1 MSVQRR
7 RSARCWRVSAGSAV
21 AAISGRSRPIAK
33 VARSGIANA
42 ASETAVNREFARTLD
57 GSSCRKKRRSRRPLV
72 GASLYTS
79 AWAVATRSF
88 RRSVAASSAKS
99 RRATARSLLALR
111 YSRPSSSTSL
121 GARRSTR
128 PFASEIR
135 FPSRAQRARRSST
148 NRSTVITAGTYH
160 SVALTYD
167 GRRRSTRSRD
177 SRSHRPALRPRGGGE
192 PWLCRGPGFR
202 GRVAHRVRGTD
213 APLVRRVRN
222 RRRAL
227 HPWRRRGHRHPRA
240 HLVLLHPPRVAVEW
254 ADHRQ
259 ARIQAAGH
267 QRGRLASTVHR
278 RPDP

>member
-7 RSARCWRVSAGSAV
+7 RSARCWRVSGGSAV

-121 GARRSTR
+121 GASRSTR
-128 PFASEIR
+128 PLASEIR

-148 NRSTVITAGTYH
+148 NRSTVITVGTYH

-167 GRRRSTRSRD
+167 RRRGSTRSRD
-177 SRSHRPALRPRGGGE
+177 TRSHRPALRPRRRGE
-192 PWLCRGPGFR
+192 SWLCRGPGFGDRVGAGRHGARDPRVDGGGARPGEPLPFRWAR
-202 GRVAHRVRGTD
+202 GDRGARPD
-213 APLVRRVRN
+213 
-222 RRRAL
+222 
-227 HPWRRRGHRHPRA
+227 
-240 HLVLLHPPRVAVEW
+240 LVLLHPPRVALER

-259 ARIQAAGH
+259 ARLQAAGH
-267 QRGRLASTVHR
+267 QRGRLARAVHC
-278 RPDP
+278 